1 MKEYILTSA
10 PSTVNW
16 NYTYKC
22 NLNCLHCYSRT
33 RTDIIDL
40 SLEDKIKVANNLID
54 SKVFLVNLGGGEP
67 IFIPDCY
74 EIINLLTNNNIY
86 VTLSTNGSAITTETL
101 KKLKDVNI
109 NALCISLDN
118 IEPEKHNKIRG
129 LESSFDDAINA
140 IKLAVKNNIDVII
153 STVITTQNIEVL
165 DKIVE
170 FTIALG
176 CTGISLRKMKMQGN
190 ALENQTLQLN
200 EKQVKFLYEL
210 IPSLK
215 EKYSNFLIDFG
226 YGSKIIEG
234 IDNGCTCGKTS
245 LGIMPNGNMIPCVY
259 NENLIIGN
267 AVSTP
272 IDEVW
277 TNSNELNYLRE
288 NFECLGL
295 MLKK

>member
-1 MKEYILTSA
+1 MKEYVLTSA

-33 RTDIIDL
+33 RTDVIDL
-40 SLEDKIKVANNLID
+40 SFEDKIKVAHNLIE
-54 SKVFLVNLGGGEP
+54 SNVFLVNLGGGEP
-67 IFIPDCY
+67 IFIDDCY
-74 EIINLLTNNNIY
+74 EIINLLTSNNIY

-101 KKLKDVNI
+101 NKLKAVNL

-118 IEPEKHNKIRG
+118 IDPKKHNKIRG
-129 LESSFDDAINA
+129 SESSYDDAINA
-140 IKLAVKNNIDVII
+140 IQLATKNNIDIII

-165 DKIVE
+165 DKIIE
-170 FTIALG
+170 FIVKLG

-190 ALENQTLQLN
+190 ALENKMLQLDEN
-200 EKQVKFLYEL
+200 QVKFLYNL

-215 EKYSNFLIDFG
+215 EKYPDFLIDFS

-259 NENLIIGN
+259 NEDLVIGN

-272 IDEVW
+272 IDEAW
-277 TNSNELNYLRE
+277 TNSKKLNYLRD

-295 MLKK
+295 LLKK